1 MENRV
6 KSLEEMKLYEKRQSL
21 VKKYI
26 RGLLREMAL
35 GSPRLEEFFDE
46 FDKFVTEVSTKKF
59 DAYMT
64 RAQDIARQISR
75 DVAQK
80 TKIEANLKRLGIKLT
95 NPIEYRLAV
104 GYFKTKDGTE
114 NTFELSEEYNGV
126 RLTRDVLTPE
136 GLRKLKE
143 NYERIREHNIPYD
156 SESEALRKSIEQNEK
171 KIRHAFIREKKKT
184 ELIEEVQDQ
193 TERINFIKARKRE
206 ENIMAKTIEFIEGM
220 NSGQRSEILKYLDVA
235 DQLIGNYKAIE
246 ALRKKMSLHKI
257 SKYNKE
263 SVPEAFDGMV
273 EQQGLTDED
282 ITAIYEIMKSIE
294 RKTDGGAYNY
304 QIINKRD
311 ADVERKYKGVAE
323 GFLQYVYEPE
333 KPIQEQDYFVKRRKA
348 KEETEPEGEE
358 H

>member
-1 MENRV
+1 MESRV
-6 KSLEEMKLYEKRQSL
+6 KSLEETKQYEKRQAL
-21 VKKYI
+21 AKKYV
-26 RGLLREMAL
+26 RGLLREMSL
-35 GSPRLEEFFDE
+35 GSPKMEEFLGELDRY
-46 FDKFVTEVSTKKF
+46 VTEVSTKKF
-59 DAYMT
+59 NAYMA
-64 RAQDIARQISR
+64 RAQEIASQVSR
-75 DVAQK
+75 EVADK
-80 TKIEANLKRLGIKLT
+80 DRIAANLKRLGIELT
-95 NPIEYRLAV
+95 NPLEYRLAV
-104 GYFKTKDGTE
+104 GYYKTKDGTAS
-114 NTFELSEEYNGV
+114 TFKLSEEFNGLK
-126 RLTRDVLTPE
+126 LTREMLTPE

-143 NYERIREHNIPYD
+143 TYERIRQHNLPYD
-156 SESEALRKSIEQNEK
+156 SESEALRKIIEQNGK
-171 KIRHAFIREKKKT
+171 KIKHIFISEQKKA
-184 ELIEEVQDQ
+184 ELMEEIQED
-193 TERINFIKARKRE
+193 TERINFIKARKKE
-206 ENIMAKTIEFIEGM
+206 ENDISRTIEFIEGM
-220 NSGQRSEILKYLDVA
+220 SSGQRSEILKYLDVA
-235 DQLIGNYKAIE
+235 DQLVGNYKAIE

-263 SVPEAFDGMV
+263 SVSEAFDGMV

-282 ITAIYEIMKSIE
+282 ITAIYEIMKFIE